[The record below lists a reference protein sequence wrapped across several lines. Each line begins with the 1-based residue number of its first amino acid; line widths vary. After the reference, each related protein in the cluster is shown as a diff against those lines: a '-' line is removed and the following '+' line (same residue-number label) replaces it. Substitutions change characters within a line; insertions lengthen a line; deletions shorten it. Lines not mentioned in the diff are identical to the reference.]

1 MGVNKEEMIVAT
13 ILSHRNLFS
22 SNALDPSFSE
32 QEDCRELVPWRVVR
46 VTRTDKTMLQSF
58 ACVCVHNSV
67 FSSALV
73 IEIKVMARKDVSLPI
88 DKLHLFAAT
97 YIGDFD
103 LQPLGELP
111 LPTSAPIPPN
121 KNVALMLF
129 LSLAL
134 SKADGKHCLRS

>member
-1 MGVNKEEMIVAT
+1 MNKEEMIEAT

-32 QEDCRELVPWRVVR
+32 QEVCRELVPWRVVR
-46 VTRTDKTMLQSF
+46 VTLTDKTMLQSSAYVF
-58 ACVCVHNSV
+58 VQNSGL
-67 FSSALV
+67 SSAQFFV
-73 IEIKVMARKDVSLPI
+73 FEAMARKGVSLPI
-88 DKLHLFAAT
+88 DKLYFFAAT
-97 YIGDFD
+97 YMGDFD

-129 LSLAL
+129 LSLAH